1 MAETPSVQP
10 LTCCLSAGAYR
21 NRIAW
26 IEFLTR
32 RALRTHARDD
42 LVLGLDYAPEAA
54 ADVQKMVEE
63 ERICCAFLTFDL
75 KEEADCIRV
84 TITVP
89 QAARDSANMLFRPL
103 LSGSLLANRE
113 LASDI

>member
-1 MAETPSVQP
+1 MAETPSVQL

-26 IEFLTR
+26 IESLTR

-42 LVLGLDYAPEAA
+42 LVLGLAYAPEAA

-75 KEEADCIRV
+75 KKESDCIRV

-89 QAARDSANMLFRPL
+89 EAARASADMLFRHF
-103 LSGSLLANRE
+103 LATRSAAGN
-113 LASDI
+113 